1 MNEEAAPEASLGK
14 RVLTYAA
21 TLLVAAVV
29 IYGISEFL
37 TPIQPP
43 KQGDCALLTG
53 DTGRSRYQAADCS
66 SNANYVAAGTVAT
79 SQVCPNSEDW
89 SWVPVRSIDPEIR
102 FCLVPLYTEGEC
114 YLSAKSTYDLNVVDC
129 GDRDAFE
136 VTKVSKGVPAP
147 SCAAGEKALAYPE
160 VALTYCVRRG

>member
-14 RVLTYAA
+14 RVLTYAV
-21 TLLVAAVV
+21 TLVVAAVV

-53 DTGRSRYQAADCS
+53 DTGRSRYQSADCS
-66 SNANYVAAGTVAT
+66 ANANYVAAGTVAA
-79 SQVCPNSEDW
+79 SQDCPNGEDR
-89 SWVPVRSIDPEIR
+89 SWVPVRAIDPKVR
-102 FCLVPLYTEGEC
+102 FCLVPLYAEGEC
-114 YLSAKSTYDLNVVDC
+114 YSGAKSTYDLNVVDC
-129 GDRDAFE
+129 GDENAFE
-136 VTKVSKGVPAP
+136 VTRVGKGPAP

-160 VALTYCVRRG
+160 VELTYCLRQG